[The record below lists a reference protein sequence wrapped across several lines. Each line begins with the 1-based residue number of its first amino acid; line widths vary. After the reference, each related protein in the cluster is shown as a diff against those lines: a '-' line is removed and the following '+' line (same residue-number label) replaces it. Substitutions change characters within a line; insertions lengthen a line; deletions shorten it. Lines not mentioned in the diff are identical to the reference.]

1 MPAQISYKI
10 NSLYNDIFRLSMF
23 KKITIYVASA
33 LLCGCAQID
42 SKVLHQETIS
52 AVNSSNLAL
61 TEKLNNLESLVT
73 AQTDY
78 IAALE
83 SEVYD
88 LDSKVEK
95 VNAEIKANAHKQN
108 MILVQK
114 SATPI
119 EKVIKAPQPTSQIV
133 VLGEIE
139 KITVDAIKESFD
151 ARVDTGAAISSI
163 NARDIEQFERNG
175 KNWVRFRITRNAEEA
190 PTSDMQEPQTTAT
203 TEPTKTEP
211 AKVEQAKADD
221 KKVGDAKVSVTP
233 EAQLQDA
240 QAWIE
245 APIVRYVRIRQAS
258 SNETSRRAVVKLWV
272 TLGAIHENSEF
283 SLADRSQMTNPVLL
297 GREFMRDIAVV
308 DVSKQY
314 INSKS
319 TNK

>member
-1 MPAQISYKI
+1 
-10 NSLYNDIFRLSMF
+10 MF

-52 AVNSSNLAL
+52 TINSSNLAL

-114 SATPI
+114 AATPI
-119 EKVIKAPQPTSQIV
+119 EKVVKAPQPTSQIV

-175 KNWVRFRITRNAEEA
+175 KDWVRFRITRNADEA
-190 PTSDMQEPQTTAT
+190 PTSGTQEPQTTTT
-203 TEPTKTEP
+203 TEPTKPEP
-211 AKVEQAKADD
+211 TKSEPVKMEQVKTDD
-221 KKVGDAKVSVTP
+221 KKTDSVKEAVTP

-258 SNETSRRAVVKLWV
+258 SNDTSRRVVVKLWV
-272 TLGAIHENSEF
+272 TLGSIHENSEF

>member
-1 MPAQISYKI
+1 
-10 NSLYNDIFRLSMF
+10 MF
-23 KKITIYVASA
+23 KKITIYVAFA
-33 LLCGCAQID
+33 LLCGCSQID
-42 SKVLHQETIS
+42 SKSLHQETIS
-52 AVNSSNLAL
+52 AVNSSNQAL
-61 TEKLNNLESLVT
+61 SEKLTNLESLVT

-88 LDSKVEK
+88 LDSKIEK
-95 VNAEIKANAHKQN
+95 VNADLKANAHKQN
-108 MILVQK
+108 LILVQQK
-114 SATPI
+114 AAAPVQQ
-119 EKVIKAPQPTSQIV
+119 VIKAPQPTTQTV

-175 KNWVRFRITRNAEEA
+175 KNWVRFRITRDANEPPTNDAA
-190 PTSDMQEPQTTAT
+190 PTEMPADTAKT
-203 TEPTKTEP
+203 TETST
-211 AKVEQAKADD
+211 DD
-221 KKVGDAKVSVTP
+221 KKTGDIKAAP
-233 EAQLQDA
+233 ETAEQPQDA

-245 APIVRYVRIRQAS
+245 APIARYVRIRQAS
-258 SNETSRRAVVKLWV
+258 SDATERRAVVKLWV
-272 TLGAIHENSEF
+272 TLGSIHENSEF
-283 SLADRSQMTNPVLL
+283 SLADRSQMTHPVLL

-314 INSKS
+314 IHSKS